1 MKSIMEQA
9 SSIIKAIEKA
19 WISAES
25 PKEFTVKIF
34 EKEEKNFFGMTTKPA
49 KIGIFFSDKT
59 YSQDKPHHKSRTE
72 NQPEVKECHDF
83 AKASSDRTADKQLRP
98 ATNKQGEQCA
108 PKQQNKPA
116 AHTPAKPSS
125 PVKPE
130 SAPKKNDAPRAA
142 TEQPEQ
148 PRRMPAAWNETMINT
163 TTAWIKNT
171 LSLMGMHA
179 VDFSTDI
186 AGKNLKLTFTKPL
199 IENPIVEK
207 QLFRS
212 IAHLIMASLRNQYKQ
227 DIKDLKVVLIR
238 PQ

>member
-25 PKEFTVKIF
+25 PKEFTVKVF
-34 EKEEKNFFGMTTKPA
+34 EKEEKNFFGITTKPA

-59 YSQDKPHHKSRTE
+59 HSQDKPHHKNRTE
-72 NQPEVKECHDF
+72 NQPEVKECRPSNTP
-83 AKASSDRTADKQLRP
+83 KPTLEKLSDKSVDK
-98 ATNKQGEQCA
+98 NK
-108 PKQQNKPA
+108 QNKPA
-116 AHTPAKPSS
+116 AHAQTKPSS
-125 PVKPE
+125 FTKATE
-130 SAPKKNDAPRAA
+130 DKTATPKKTDAPRIA

-148 PRRMPAAWNETMINT
+148 PRRTPAAWNETMINT
-163 TTAWIKNT
+163 TTGWIKNT

-179 VDFSTDI
+179 IDFNTDV

>member
-34 EKEEKNFFGMTTKPA
+34 EKEERNFFGMTTKPA
-49 KIGIFFSDKT
+49 KIGIFFSDKPH
-59 YSQDKPHHKSRTE
+59 SQDKPHHKSRTE
-72 NQPEVKECHDF
+72 NQPEVKECHAF
-83 AKASSDRTADKQLRP
+83 VKTTADKQAKP
-98 ATNKQGEQCA
+98 VINKQGEQCA
-108 PKQQNKPA
+108 PKQHNKPA
-116 AHTPAKPSS
+116 AHIPAKPSS

-130 SAPKKNDAPRAA
+130 STSKKNDAPRAA

-148 PRRMPAAWNETMINT
+148 PRRTPAAWNETMTNT

-179 VDFSTDI
+179 IDFSTDI

>member
-34 EKEEKNFFGMTTKPA
+34 EKEERNFFGMTTKPA

-59 YSQDKPHHKSRTE
+59 HSQDKPHHKARTE
-72 NQPEVKECHDF
+72 NQPEVKECRPSNPVKP
-83 AKASSDRTADKQLRP
+83 ALEKSSDKTVDK
-98 ATNKQGEQCA
+98 N
-108 PKQQNKPA
+108 KQQNKPA
-116 AHTPAKPSS
+116 AHTQAKPSS
-125 PVKPE
+125 FAKTTE
-130 SAPKKNDAPRAA
+130 DRTATPKKNDVPRTT

-148 PRRMPAAWNETMINT
+148 PRRTPAAWNETMINT

-171 LSLMGMHA
+171 LSLMGMHTI
-179 VDFSTDI
+179 DFNTDV